1 MGKHAAPN
9 SPKDKPLT
17 PSSNGKSPADGAK
30 DTKPNGAHAKDPKDD
45 KK

>member
-9 SPKDKPLT
+9 SPKHKPLT
-17 PSSNGKSPADGAK
+17 PSSDDKSPAVGDKDAK
-30 DTKPNGAHAKDPKDD
+30 PSGAHAKGPKDD